1 MYGNGFWADF
11 TRNWPLGWH
20 LIRTLSPKSEEPTVA
35 VDANGMS
42 DCGAGMPVA
51 PIAGVSPVLSSPP
64 RGFRLSFAVNSVLSA
79 ISFLERI
86 FTHFFCAQFLFPF
99 SISVTFAGPNQ
110 CFFFFFFDVAKVTI
124 IHMLLI

>member
-1 MYGNGFWADF
+1 MS
-11 TRNWPLGWH
+11 R
-20 LIRTLSPKSEEPTVA
+20 KSEEPTVA

-42 DCGAGMPVA
+42 DCNAGMPGA

-64 RGFRLSFAVNSVLSA
+64 RWFRLSFAVNSVLSA

-110 CFFFFFFDVAKVTI
+110 CFFFSNFV
-124 IHMLLI
+124 MWLR